1 LIEHGADIRV
11 PITQAYELYNA
22 LKAQG
27 VPTHMIVPP
36 RQPHGP
42 NEPKMQIAAM
52 QSNLDWFEKYLAG
65 K

>member
-1 LIEHGADIRV
+1 
-11 PITQAYELYNA
+11 
-22 LKAQG
+22 
-27 VPTHMIVPP
+27 MIVLP

-52 QSNLDWFEKYLAG
+52 QSNLDWFEKYL